1 VFDSLLN
8 QAKSLLGS
16 ADPQAVAD
24 ATRDHVD
31 QTNTGDLV
39 QHLTQGAQGMNQ
51 GGLAALGMSLLG
63 SLTQHGQ
70 DPSQAQGAGVDTNA
84 AANGDQA
91 NVIALIQHA
100 GSNPAALKDA
110 VVNFAQQNPQML
122 QQLPGLLQGVM
133 GKLGH

>member
-31 QTNTGDLV
+31 QTDTGDLV
-39 QHLTQGAQGMNQ
+39 QHLTQGAQGMDQ

-63 SLTQHGQ
+63 SLTQHGHDESTAQ
-70 DPSQAQGAGVDTNA
+70 DAGVDTA
-84 AANGDQA
+84 AAAGGDQA

-100 GSNPAALKDA
+100 KDNPAALKDA